1 MLDNEQITDY
11 IVATE
16 GNSSNTP
23 AVRQKGELMDVGVFD
38 LPDPAEVARRAE
50 QSKKML
56 AAACGVLSYSDITLQ
71 GGKPYIDHY
80 GCKKLANLFGL
91 IVRQDEVGGR
101 INYQKEVIDEATNHY
116 IIHISGKVWHKSS
129 PENYEIYE
137 GTADS
142 FDDWFS
148 QYQLKEER
156 EVNGKT
162 KNVVVSAQTLPISKV
177 QEKATANLLQRA
189 IKKKLGLQFTKE
201 ELEAYGFDMSKV
213 RGFNFNGTGE
223 PDSSEL
229 AEKKKAVWEKIVEI
243 CNGDL
248 ELAKK
253 TLRKHTSFTKQDGS
267 TFEGYSDIN
276 KVKEKPLEYLAKKV
290 DKAYAEHIKALE
302 NGGGDNG
309 NN

>member
-1 MLDNEQITDY
+1 MSGNDEVITDY
-11 IVATE
+11 VVATE
-16 GNSSNTP
+16 STNSTAP
-23 AVRQKGELMDVGVFD
+23 VVRQKSDIMDVGVFD
-38 LPDPAEVARRAE
+38 LPDPVEVARRAE

-116 IIHISGKVWHKSS
+116 IIHISGRVWHKSS

-148 QYQLKEER
+148 QYQIKEER
-156 EVNGKT
+156 EVNGKK
-162 KNVVVSAQTLPISKV
+162 KNVVVSAQTLPVSKV

-189 IKKKLGLQFTKE
+189 IKKKLGLQFTRE

-213 RGFNFNGTGE
+213 KGFSFNGTGE
-223 PDSSEL
+223 PDSSEI
-229 AEKKKAVWEKIVEI
+229 ADKKKTVWNKIVEI

-248 ELAKK
+248 DLAKK
-253 TLRKHTSFTKQDGS
+253 TLKKHTSFTKQDGS
-267 TFEGYSDIN
+267 NFEGYDDIN
-276 KVKEKPLEYLAKKV
+276 KVKEKPLEFLAKKV
-290 DKAYAEHIKALE
+290 DKAYADYLKTLE
-302 NGGGDNG
+302 NGGAE
-309 NN
+309 

>member
-1 MLDNEQITDY
+1 MSGNDEIITDY
-11 IVATE
+11 VVTTE
-16 GNSSNTP
+16 NTNSTAP
-23 AVRQKGELMDVGVFD
+23 VVRQKSDIMDVGVFD
-38 LPDPAEVARRAE
+38 LPDPVEVARRAE

-116 IIHISGKVWHKSS
+116 IIHISGRVWHKSS

-156 EVNGKT
+156 EVNGK
-162 KNVVVSAQTLPISKV
+162 KKSVVVSAQTLPISKV

-189 IKKKLGLQFTKE
+189 IKKKLGLQFTRE

-213 RGFNFNGTGE
+213 KGFSFNGTNE
-223 PDSSEL
+223 PDSSEV
-229 AEKKKAVWEKIVEI
+229 ADKKKAVWNKIVEI

-253 TLRKHTSFTKQDGS
+253 TLKKHTSFTKQDGS
-267 TFEGYSDIN
+267 TFEGYDDIN
-276 KVKEKPLEYLAKKV
+276 KVKEKPLEFLTKKV
-290 DKAYAEHIKALE
+290 DKAYADYLKTLE
-302 NGGGDNG
+302 NGGAE
-309 NN
+309 

>member
-1 MLDNEQITDY
+1 MQKQDEIITDY
-11 IVATE
+11 VVAQE
-16 GNSSNTP
+16 EVSNLP
-23 AVRQKGELMDVGVFD
+23 VAKQKSDVLDVGVFD
-38 LPDPAEVARRAE
+38 LPDPVEVARRAE

-91 IVRQDEVGGR
+91 IVRQDEIGGR

-116 IIHISGKVWHKSS
+116 IIHISGRVWHKSS

-142 FDDWFS
+142 FDDWFK
-148 QYQLKEER
+148 QWQIVEER
-156 EVNGKT
+156 EVDGKT
-162 KNVVVSAQTLPISKV
+162 KKVVVSAQTLPISKV

-213 RGFNFNGTGE
+213 KGFNYNSSKE
-223 PDSSEL
+223 PDSQEL
-229 AEKKKAVWEKIVEI
+229 SDKKKAVWNNILDL
-243 CNGDL
+243 CNGNP

-253 TLRKHTSFTKQDGS
+253 TLQKHTAYGDFTGH
-267 TFEGYSDIN
+267 TDIN
-276 KVKEKPLEYLAKKV
+276 KVSEKQLNFLASKV
-290 DKAYAEHIKALE
+290 EKALKE
-302 NGGGDNG
+302 QTKAMNEGGAD
-309 NN
+309 

>member
-1 MLDNEQITDY
+1 MQKQDEIITDY
-11 IVATE
+11 VVTQEEVSNLPVAK
-16 GNSSNTP
+16 
-23 AVRQKGELMDVGVFD
+23 QKSDVLDVGVFD
-38 LPDPAEVARRAE
+38 LPDPVEVARRAE

-116 IIHISGKVWHKSS
+116 IIHISGRVWHKSS

-142 FDDWFS
+142 FDDWFK
-148 QYQLKEER
+148 QWQIVENR
-156 EVNGKT
+156 EIDGKT
-162 KNVVVSAQTLPISKV
+162 KKVVVSAQTLPISKV

-213 RGFNFNGTGE
+213 KGFNFNGDTQ
-223 PDSSEL
+223 PDSQEL
-229 AEKKKAVWEKIVEI
+229 VDKKKAVWDKILEI
-243 CNGDL
+243 CNGNV

-253 TLRKHTSFTKQDGS
+253 TLKKHTSFTKQDGS
-267 TFEGYSDIN
+267 TFEGYDDIN
-276 KVKEKPLEYLAKKV
+276 KVKEKPLEFLIKKV
-290 DKAYAEHIKALE
+290 DKAYSDYVKSLE
-302 NGGGDNG
+302 NGGAE
-309 NN
+309 

>member
-1 MLDNEQITDY
+1 MTENQEMTAEIVQTDT
-11 IVATE
+11 INA
-16 GNSSNTP
+16 P
-23 AVRQKGELMDVGVFD
+23 AVKSTANEVIGAGVFD
-38 LPDPAEVARRAE
+38 LPDPVEVARRAE

-71 GGKPYIDHY
+71 GDKPYIDHY

-101 INYQKEVIDEATNHY
+101 INYIKETIDEATNHY

-142 FDDWFS
+142 FDDWFR
-148 QYQLKEER
+148 QWQIVEER
-156 EVNGKT
+156 EVDGKT
-162 KNVVVSAQTLPISKV
+162 KKVVVSAQTLPISKV

-201 ELEAYGFDMSKV
+201 ELAAYGFDMSKV
-213 RGFNFNGTGE
+213 KGFNYNGNKE
-223 PDSSEL
+223 PDSQEL
-229 AEKKKAVWEKIVEI
+229 AEKKKAVWNNILDL
-243 CNGDL
+243 CNGNV

-253 TLRKHTSFTKQDGS
+253 TLQTHTKYGDFTGH
-267 TFEGYSDIN
+267 TDIN
-276 KVKEKPLEYLAKKV
+276 KVSEKQLGFLASKV
-290 DKAYAEHIKALE
+290 EKALKE
-302 NGGGDNG
+302 QAKNMEAE
-309 NN
+309 

>member
-1 MLDNEQITDY
+1 MNQDEMITDY
-11 IVATE
+11 VVATE
-16 GNSSNTP
+16 GTNSTAP
-23 AVRQKGELMDVGVFD
+23 VVRQKSDIMDVGVFD
-38 LPDPAEVARRAE
+38 LPDPVEVARRAE

-116 IIHISGKVWHKSS
+116 IIHISGRVWHKSS

-148 QYQLKEER
+148 QYQIKEER
-156 EVNGKT
+156 EVNGKK
-162 KNVVVSAQTLPISKV
+162 KNVVVSAQTLPVSKV

-189 IKKKLGLQFTKE
+189 IKKKLGLQFTRE

-213 RGFNFNGTGE
+213 KGFSFNGTGE
-223 PDSSEL
+223 PDSSEV
-229 AEKKKAVWEKIVEI
+229 ADKKKAVWAKIVEI

-253 TLRKHTSFTKQDGS
+253 TLKKHTSFTKQDGS
-267 TFEGYSDIN
+267 NFEGYDDIN
-276 KVKEKPLEYLAKKV
+276 KVKEKPLEFLAKKV
-290 DKAYAEHIKALE
+290 DKAYADYLKTLE
-302 NGGGDNG
+302 NGGAE
-309 NN
+309 